1 MISCASNYQLFPCPV
16 SLCWMRLD
24 KEAAVCWHA
33 NCLTLLMAAK
43 NSAGDFRRAFED
55 IVVFVIIPVSWRAFS
70 A

>member
-1 MISCASNYQLFPCPV
+1 V
-16 SLCWMRLD
+16 RLD

-33 NCLTLLMAAK
+33 NRLPLLMAAK

-55 IVVFVIIPVSWRAFS
+55 IVVFVIIPASWRAFS